1 MMKRLTTGLL
11 ATAAATAAFA
21 LAVPAAAQAAAP
33 AAASAAAGSSGYDY
47 DDYWGSYYSGN
58 HKAKAN
64 GWIGVDWNRRQTSNE
79 VHLRGK
85 VYDLDHRTYRQG
97 GKCALVR
104 VQAHRFD
111 DHHGYWA
118 ERESYRH
125 CGAGGYKRF
134 HFAADDVD
142 SVRVQVCQIGL
153 HSSHPTRCGDWEYL
167 YTAESE

>member
-21 LAVPAAAQAAAP
+21 LAVPAAAQAATP
-33 AAASAAAGSSGYDY
+33 AAAPVAASGYDY
-47 DDYWGSYYSGN
+47 EDFWGSYYSGN

-64 GWIGVDWNRRQTSNE
+64 GWIGVDWNHHQTSNE

-97 GKCALVR
+97 GKCALIR

-111 DHHGYWA
+111 DHHGHWA
-118 ERESYRH
+118 EKETYRH

-142 SVRVQVCQIGL
+142 AVRVQVCQVGPR
-153 HSSHPTRCGDWEYL
+153 SSYATRCGDWEYL